1 MAVAV
6 RDKKFDN
13 AWVSEKVFS
22 PCRDLQTRFS
32 LFVFSITAGLIVSI
46 LIRPTLTFLDF
57 EFDWCQFYFD
67 CPVLNFERCPCLST
81 CGPSASN
88 SKSPP
93 EQWNTLALI
102 NLACLSGMSSAPTW
116 EVPVVGNN
124 LNLISTMSLGVVIG
138 GRPSTPPEHLSCVR
152 F

>member
-6 RDKKFDN
+6 RDKKLNN

-46 LIRPTLTFLDF
+46 LIRPTLNFLDF

-67 CPVLNFERCPCLST
+67 CPVLNFERCPCLSI
-81 CGPSASN
+81 CGC
-88 SKSPP
+88 SPYLLRFSLFFFSLFSFS
-93 EQWNTLALI
+93 TFDFFFI
-102 NLACLSGMSSAPTW
+102 NLTDRKS
-116 EVPVVGNN
+116 VV
-124 LNLISTMSLGVVIG
+124 
-138 GRPSTPPEHLSCVR
+138 
-152 F
+152 